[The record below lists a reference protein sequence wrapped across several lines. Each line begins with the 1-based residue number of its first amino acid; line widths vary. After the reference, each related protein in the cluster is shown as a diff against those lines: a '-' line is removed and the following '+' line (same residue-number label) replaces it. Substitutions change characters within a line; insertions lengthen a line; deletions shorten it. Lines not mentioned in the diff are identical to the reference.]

1 MFRRRAFTL
10 IELLVVIAIIAVL
23 IALLLPAVQMA
34 REAARRSQ
42 CVNNLKQLALAAA
55 NYHETTGSYPPGS
68 LIPAEAELGAGPLID
83 WIGHL
88 VYILPQ
94 VEQAHVYNAINFK
107 IDARDW
113 IGGGAYINTTAFFR
127 SIGVFLCPSDPAPPR
142 WGTWGTTNYH
152 GNAGWPVAHF
162 GHGHQTIDGGKH
174 RGGIF
179 MYVRMRNWGPWP
191 RVDEWGRVISVR
203 DVRDGLSNTALYA
216 EVARGEPMC
225 NRQGDPRFA
234 SHKGSAFRTEVPWPS
249 VYSGTGVRDLIQAC
263 KTVPATA
270 MWNCHAGWEWFLG
283 HKYASMYDH
292 ALTPNQRH
300 CTFSDGWHGAGLTTA
315 TSYHPGG
322 VNVAFCDGSV
332 RFIGDDVDEDV
343 WEALG
348 TRRGDETV
356 DKGSF

>member
-1 MFRRRAFTL
+1 MSARRGFTL

-55 NYHETTGSYPPGS
+55 NYHETAGCYPPGS
-68 LIPAEAELGAGPLID
+68 MIPVESEFGAGPLID

-88 VYILPQ
+88 VFILPQ
-94 VEQAHVYNAINFK
+94 LEQGHIYNAINFG
-107 IDARDW
+107 INARDW
-113 IGGGAYINTTAFFR
+113 PPPERNINTTAFYQ
-127 SIGVFLCPSDPAPPR
+127 SIRVFLCPSDPARPTWGR
-142 WGTWGTTNYH
+142 WGMTNYF

-179 MYVRMRNWGPWP
+179 MYLRARNDRWG
-191 RVDEWGRVISVR
+191 RREEWGTVISQR
-203 DVRDGLSNTALYA
+203 DVTDGLSNTALYA
-216 EVARGEPMC
+216 EVARGDPAY
-225 NRQGDPRFA
+225 NRPGNVNFA
-234 SHKGSAFRTEVPWPS
+234 SHKASAFRTNVPWRS
-249 VYSGTGVRDLIQAC
+249 VYSGTGVRDLIRAC
-263 KTVPATA
+263 ENVPATA
-270 MWNCHAGWEWFLG
+270 MWRNHAGWEWFLG

-292 ALTPNQRH
+292 ALTPNKKH
-300 CTFSDGWHGAGLTTA
+300 CTFSNGWLGAGLTTA

-322 VNVAFCDGSV
+322 VNVALCDGSV
-332 RFIGDDVDEDV
+332 RFISDDIDRYV

-348 TRRGDETV
+348 TRQGGETV